1 MRKYTRYGLA
11 GLLVVCSLSLALEML
26 VFALNGL
33 LGLIAITTVTYFLWS
48 YLDDNTS
55 HQPA

>member
-11 GLLVVCSLSLALEML
+11 GLLAVCSLSLALEML

-33 LGLIAITTVTYFLWS
+33 LGLIAITTVT
-48 YLDDNTS
+48 
-55 HQPA
+55 